1 MCLFSTPSIPPPPVA
16 ASFQPTQTPKDLT
29 NGKSAKDAMK
39 KRGVF
44 ASLFTP
50 GGAQGILSLPMTTG
64 TTGGSTGMSG
74 G

>member
-39 KRGVF
+39 KRGLF
-44 ASLFTP
+44 ASIFTAP
-50 GGAQGILSLPMTTG
+50 AGIATTPMTTG